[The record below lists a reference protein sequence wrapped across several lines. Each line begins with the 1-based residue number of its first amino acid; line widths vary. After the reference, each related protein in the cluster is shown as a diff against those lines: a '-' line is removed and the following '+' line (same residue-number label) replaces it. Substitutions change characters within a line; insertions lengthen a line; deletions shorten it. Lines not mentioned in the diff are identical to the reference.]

1 MDSTTFQTICQ
12 PILESIEGV
21 SRNTETVYL
30 GMGDTYPVLIRELD
44 ASLGDN
50 PSGQGSA
57 AAQAA
62 LAAIINDTLRII
74 GEHQEHFS
82 RSHLAI
88 KSMLDAL
95 DQELRELEKLDQ
107 SVLEIREDSILME
120 VASLNAMVIAIKAG
134 EAGRAFSCI
143 TTELKQLSNQTMDLT
158 DQISRG
164 AQTLTAY
171 FKELKAALQVMIAA
185 ETADFAG
192 FLETVR
198 QLFEG
203 MDAGSLELLRGIR
216 TLQAQS
222 ELIKQPLVKIMVEI
236 QNQDRIR
243 QSIDHVRH
251 SLQEFQAEQTN
262 AQPVEQLE
270 ELFFLENLPELSS
283 MVLDE
288 ISSQISQNRVTFHDC
303 LGQALAKINDL
314 EAQRQEFLTNQ
325 LASRRDGSFEAL
337 FNQGESVIFGFL
349 SATEQQ
355 MHDRERTFRH
365 TGNLRENVKYLVG
378 LLQAFD
384 FILSKFRNINL
395 ASQIQ
400 VARQSALYTMRVN
413 TAEMGDLTQKI
424 ALDVGAAMSITNQFS
439 ATVDTIFKNYHDQSS
454 LRLAQDQAFHDLL
467 RSTLETMR
475 GSKEVLGRSILDSRI
490 FSQKFM
496 EKFSVTETDLLTLD
510 RLLVEIQDQKPGLAR
525 IKDRIASEKMA
536 LIERFGL
543 QGWKPEQAKLKA
555 MVERFTIFTHKK
567 FAAELGDFEVAT
579 SVDSGEVTLF

>member
-171 FKELKAALQVMIAA
+171 FKELKAALQVMITA

-192 FLETVR
+192 FL
-198 QLFEG
+198 
-203 MDAGSLELLRGIR
+203 
-216 TLQAQS
+216 
-222 ELIKQPLVKIMVEI
+222 
-236 QNQDRIR
+236 
-243 QSIDHVRH
+243 
-251 SLQEFQAEQTN
+251 
-262 AQPVEQLE
+262 
-270 ELFFLENLPELSS
+270 
-283 MVLDE
+283 
-288 ISSQISQNRVTFHDC
+288 
-303 LGQALAKINDL
+303 
-314 EAQRQEFLTNQ
+314 
-325 LASRRDGSFEAL
+325 
-337 FNQGESVIFGFL
+337 
-349 SATEQQ
+349 
-355 MHDRERTFRH
+355 
-365 TGNLRENVKYLVG
+365 
-378 LLQAFD
+378 
-384 FILSKFRNINL
+384 
-395 ASQIQ
+395 
-400 VARQSALYTMRVN
+400 
-413 TAEMGDLTQKI
+413 
-424 ALDVGAAMSITNQFS
+424 
-439 ATVDTIFKNYHDQSS
+439 
-454 LRLAQDQAFHDLL
+454 
-467 RSTLETMR
+467 
-475 GSKEVLGRSILDSRI
+475 
-490 FSQKFM
+490 
-496 EKFSVTETDLLTLD
+496 
-510 RLLVEIQDQKPGLAR
+510 
-525 IKDRIASEKMA
+525 
-536 LIERFGL
+536 
-543 QGWKPEQAKLKA
+543 
-555 MVERFTIFTHKK
+555 
-567 FAAELGDFEVAT
+567 
-579 SVDSGEVTLF
+579 